1 MYKYTRKHDGGWRFI
16 PPADARQAGIVM
28 PVTFKD
34 GRAARY
40 EIPRLIKRVEDFR
53 KGLLSAGNVGPNSTL
68 IQVYRY
74 YTTTNHFKSLAYISQ
89 KNYDSTFAS
98 IQEAPIKGGKLGNV
112 KIKDLTSRICDQA
125 YQHWCNTVSV
135 SKANQCSRVLSL
147 VLNFCISIEMIQSNP
162 MASVIK
168 KTHKTNSKVWTHQQV
183 LDFLSY
189 AFSNY
194 KYRSI
199 GLIVLLCYEFAQ
211 RPNDI
216 RLLKWS
222 SIDFK
227 EKKLSIKQTKRGATV
242 ELPISDN
249 IIEMLRQQENDWG
262 WQDYVI
268 PFEKPSDGGY
278 RPMSRVQIPLYAN
291 KVKEALNMPE
301 DLLVGNLRKSGIV
314 EMIDAGVDHLQ
325 IMSVTGHQNV
335 SSLNPYHKHTFAS
348 AKSALEKRKSNAN

>member
-1 MYKYTRKHDGGWRFI
+1 
-16 PPADARQAGIVM
+16 
-28 PVTFKD
+28 
-34 GRAARY
+34 
-40 EIPRLIKRVEDFR
+40 
-53 KGLLSAGNVGPNSTL
+53 
-68 IQVYRY
+68 
-74 YTTTNHFKSLAYISQ
+74 
-89 KNYDSTFAS
+89 
-98 IQEAPIKGGKLGNV
+98 
-112 KIKDLTSRICDQA
+112 
-125 YQHWCNTVSV
+125 
-135 SKANQCSRVLSL
+135 
-147 VLNFCISIEMIQSNP
+147 